1 MSYLPPSE
9 FKKHAAVVEVENGW
23 VSPHGNRDKLKALIR
38 EGCNALYSAL
48 FGQDWWNSLA
58 DHHREALE
66 WHFESRLAFLEGRK
80 PEHLAYFPVWSR
92 GHAKSSLA
100 ERMIVVDAVL
110 SVAFDQPGFALYIG
124 REKDKIK
131 EHIGNIEQILS
142 SEKVRF
148 YAPSLSQ
155 VARNEE
161 TNQKRQWTGTFLHTQ
176 GKYVVKGGSIESAQ
190 AGSRINETRPTV
202 ICHQKGTPVY
212 TDGQWQ
218 LVEDHPT
225 ARSRIERGLRVSLRG
240 VPDAEVVTPEH
251 RYWVREYVETTRSSA
266 HYIEGAT
273 GWKEAKDL
281 HRHCWIGLPI
291 DMTVESPPSV
301 SIFTERTERTASGQ
315 FVKGNPVVALRY
327 KDIVPNEFLDPE
339 WWWFFGYWW
348 GDGHR
353 TKTQIGIT
361 IADKD
366 EHIFERLTN
375 LLAKYKKPWHRR
387 QKTGC
392 FQVTFNSSWMARWL
406 NSWRRP
412 GKSRKIPPEWVERLP
427 FDCQT
432 QLIRGYV
439 DADGW
444 VNEKSQEVRLT
455 SVHLDGLH
463 CVRRILARL
472 NVSSSI
478 RKGVG
483 PRLERFRSGLSWSQ
497 QKYDLRFQPD
507 GTQFGWNNIRP
518 QQRYKFSHNF
528 ISDGTLWSRVKDIED
543 SGVTEFIPITT
554 ESGTYL
560 THFGMSHNCP
570 DDVDGR
576 EDSPVISQMRMTRLT
591 KEILPMRQQNT
602 LVFFAQ
608 NLISRYSVMYQ
619 IQSQQ
624 VQVLTNR
631 KATKPIP
638 AVIDLVT
645 EQVTGEDG
653 IIRDVYVSGKST
665 WPQVWDIDRINDEIQ
680 TEGLEAFKIECQHD
694 VEARK
699 EGLFHKNYNDN
710 VHAISYSQFESVYGK
725 DAWKHWFKL
734 VANDWARTKTKY
746 HANVAAFLAVSSA
759 DTVLPG
765 LTFVIPFSFK
775 ADTAPA
781 DVAERL
787 LSALTPY
794 AYGEN
799 GNRATWRQL
808 IDEAWKRM
816 NAEQHFETVADRW
829 AFEKDYYAKIIPK
842 YSKKVLQAYQVR
854 AGVMS
859 HSEDKV
865 REMFNT
871 GFGFGFRPSNP
882 GKTEGLESID
892 AAMRVDYSL
901 EHPFPKFDED
911 GRVKGYSRFFVLCPD
926 DLTKESIYINGTEV
940 YPPVPYPET
949 LKVDNLHD
957 SDLFRYQMCNR
968 RFLPPKLMETGE
980 RIDEPE
986 KLHDDFGQLL
996 QMVYIT
1002 NLLKNIKL
1010 TPTQLV
1016 ESLISPSVKENLKTA
1031 RTSGDKL
1038 SAVMAYEFE
1047 KEIAEEKLGVTEMR
1061 YEDEWM

>member
-1 MSYLPPSE
+1 MLDHRERASISS
-9 FKKHAAVVEVENGW
+9 EVEAKEGW
-23 VSPHGNRDKLKALIR
+23 VAPVDPERLRNLIKQ
-38 EGCNALYSAL
+38 GCAATYSEL
-48 FGQDWWNSLA
+48 FGQDWYSSLA
-58 DHHREALE
+58 DHHREALD
-66 WHFESRLAFLEGRK
+66 WHFEARLAFLEGRK

-142 SEKVRF
+142 SERVMF

-190 AGSRINETRPTV
+190 AGSRVNETRPTV
-202 ICHQKGTPVY
+202 I
-212 TDGQWQ
+212 
-218 LVEDHPT
+218 
-225 ARSRIERGLRVSLRG
+225 
-240 VPDAEVVTPEH
+240 VPD
-251 RYWVREYVETTRSSA
+251 
-266 HYIEGAT
+266 
-273 GWKEAKDL
+273 
-281 HRHCWIGLPI
+281 
-291 DMTVESPPSV
+291 
-301 SIFTERTERTASGQ
+301 
-315 FVKGNPVVALRY
+315 
-327 KDIVPNEFLDPE
+327 DI
-339 WWWFFGYWW
+339 
-348 GDGHR
+348 
-353 TKTQIGIT
+353 
-361 IADKD
+361 
-366 EHIFERLTN
+366 
-375 LLAKYKKPWHRR
+375 
-387 QKTGC
+387 
-392 FQVTFNSSWMARWL
+392 
-406 NSWRRP
+406 
-412 GKSRKIPPEWVERLP
+412 
-427 FDCQT
+427 
-432 QLIRGYV
+432 
-439 DADGW
+439 
-444 VNEKSQEVRLT
+444 
-455 SVHLDGLH
+455 
-463 CVRRILARL
+463 
-472 NVSSSI
+472 
-478 RKGVG
+478 
-483 PRLERFRSGLSWSQ
+483 
-497 QKYDLRFQPD
+497 
-507 GTQFGWNNIRP
+507 
-518 QQRYKFSHNF
+518 
-528 ISDGTLWSRVKDIED
+528 
-543 SGVTEFIPITT
+543 
-554 ESGTYL
+554 
-560 THFGMSHNCP
+560 
-570 DDVDGR
+570 DGR
-576 EDSPVISQMRMTRLT
+576 EDSPVISQMRMNRLT

-653 IIRDVYVSGKST
+653 LIRDVYVSGKST

-680 TEGLEAFKIECQHD
+680 TEGLEAFEIECQHN

-699 EGLFHKNYNDN
+699 EGLFHKNYNDS
-710 VHAISYSQFESVYGK
+710 VHAISYSQFDSVYGI
-725 DAWKHWFKL
+725 DAWKDWFKI

-746 HANVAAFLAVSSA
+746 HANVAAYLAVSSA

-765 LTFVIPFSFK
+765 ITFLIPFSFE

-829 AFEKDYYAKIIPK
+829 AFEKDYYKRIIPK

-865 REMFNT
+865 REMFNA

-892 AAMRVDYSL
+892 AAMKIDHSL
-901 EHPFPKFDED
+901 EHPFPKFDEN

-926 DLTKESIYINGTEV
+926 DKAKEPIFINGVEV

-949 LKVDNLHD
+949 LKVDSLHN
-957 SDLFRYQMCNR
+957 SDLFRYQMRNR

-1010 TPTQLV
+1010 GPGQQV
-1016 ESLISPSVKENLKTA
+1016 QALISSSVKEAVKTA
-1031 RTSGDKL
+1031 TTAGEK
-1038 SAVMAYEFE
+1038 VVTTMAYEFE
-1047 KEIAEEKLGVTEMR
+1047 KELAEERLGVREVQ
-1061 YEDEWM
+1061 YEDEWI